1 MAVLVHLLVPG
12 LYLVIII
19 ELLTIYEVFAFHQ
32 KKVSF
37 TFLLLSNPSS
47 FADFSTHIIMLSMVV
62 MISGLHGGHAVGH
75 VLEELEG
82 ACVNV
87 QIPLRQM
94 VDGIVEVLV
103 LVWRAKIVT

>member
-1 MAVLVHLLVPG
+1 MHFTRKG
-12 LYLVIII
+12 F
-19 ELLTIYEVFAFHQ
+19 IYV
-32 KKVSF
+32 
-37 TFLLLSNPSS
+37 FLLSDPC
-47 FADFSTHIIMLSMVV
+47 FFYADFSTHIIMLSTVV

-75 VLEELEG
+75 VLEELDG

-103 LVWRAKIVT
+103 LVWKAKIVM